1 MDARGSTAHALLAW
15 IDHRVEEI
23 SEAQHR
29 LARTKALLQEQ
40 ATQLRLGAPVLEV
53 RLALRRAGVLEP
65 SEAAEWRAVVSRA
78 A

>member
-1 MDARGSTAHALLAW
+1 MDARGSIALALLAW
-15 IDHRVEEI
+15 INHRVEEI

-29 LARTKALLQEQ
+29 LARTKALLREQ
-40 ATQLRLGAPVLEV
+40 ATQLRLGAPAPEV

-65 SEAAEWRAVVSRA
+65 GDAAEWREVASRA